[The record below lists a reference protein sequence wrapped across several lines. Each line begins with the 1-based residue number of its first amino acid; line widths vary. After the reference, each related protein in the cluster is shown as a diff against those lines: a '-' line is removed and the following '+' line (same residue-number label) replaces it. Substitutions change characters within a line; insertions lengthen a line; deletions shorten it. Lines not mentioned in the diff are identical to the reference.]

1 MKTYRQFANDMKWS
15 LENLVA
21 EAQGFKDLVKRRRKK
36 KKEKFLTDREA
47 KIQKLKRNDS
57 HWKGL
62 E

>member
-1 MKTYRQFANDMKWS
+1 MKTYRQFAGDMNWA

-21 EAQGFKDLVKRRRKK
+21 EAHGFKDAVKRRRKK

>member
-1 MKTYRQFANDMKWS
+1 MKTYRQFADDMKWS

-57 HWKGL
+57 HRKGL